1 LTAYA
6 ALLRGINVGGKNK
19 VPMAELRTLFETLGH
34 ANVVTYIQSGN
45 VVFTSAA
52 KPAKIAADIT
62 GAIAGEFG
70 LTVPVI
76 VRSRTELRRVLTS
89 NPYLDTGVGPS
100 KLHVTFLA
108 DRPTKAAIATL
119 DPDRSPPDEFA
130 VVGREI
136 FMLLANGMGRTKLTI
151 DWFERGLGT
160 RGTARN
166 WNTVNKLVDLMA
178 G

>member
-1 LTAYA
+1 MTAYA

-19 VPMAELRTLFETLGH
+19 VPMADLRTLFETLGH
-34 ANVVTYIQSGN
+34 ADVVTYIQSGN
-45 VVFTSAA
+45 VVFTSAS
-52 KPAKIAADIT
+52 KPAKIAAGIT
-62 GAIAGEFG
+62 DAIAGEFG

-89 NPYLDTGVGPS
+89 NPFLDAGVAPA

-108 DRPTKAAIATL
+108 DRPAQAAIAKL
-119 DPDRSPPDEFA
+119 DPDRSLPDEFA

-136 FMLLANGMGRTKLTI
+136 FMFMPNGMGRTKLTI
-151 DWFERGLGT
+151 DWFERCLGT

-166 WNTVNKLVDLMA
+166 WNTVNKLVELVR